1 MTFHRLIAPGLVL
14 ALVPGAALAAPVV
27 LTATLSGA
35 AETGGGD
42 ADGSGS
48 FRAEVDPQ
56 AGDFCYTLKVA
67 GIEPA
72 TMAHVHQGAEGKNGP
87 PVITIEVG
95 EDTCIAVEPAK
106 LEPILADPAGF
117 YVNVHN
123 APYPAG
129 AVRGQLAKQ

>member
-1 MTFHRLIAPGLVL
+1 MSFRNLIAPGLVL
-14 ALVPGAALAAPVV
+14 ALSSGMAHAAPVV
-27 LTATLSGA
+27 LTATLSGP

-42 ADGSGS
+42 ADGSGT
-48 FRAEVDPQ
+48 FRAEVDLR

-67 GIEPA
+67 DIEQA
-72 TMAHVHQGAEGKNGP
+72 TMAHVHQGEAGKNGP
-87 PVITIEVG
+87 PVITIEVS

-106 LEPILADPAGF
+106 LEPILDNPAGF

>member
-1 MTFHRLIAPGLVL
+1 MSFRKVIVPGLAL
-14 ALVPGAALAAPVV
+14 ALSPGLAHASPVV
-27 LTATLSGA
+27 LTATLTGA

-42 ADGSGS
+42 ADGSGT

-56 AGDFCYTLKVA
+56 AGDFCYTLKVS

-72 TMAHVHQGAEGKNGP
+72 TMAHVHQGAAGSNGP
-87 PVITIEVG
+87 QVITVEVA

-129 AVRGQLAKQ
+129 AVRGQLGKQ

>member
-1 MTFHRLIAPGLVL
+1 MSIRSLIVPGLAL
-14 ALVPGAALAAPVV
+14 ALAPAVAHAAPVV
-27 LTATLSGA
+27 LTATLTGA

-42 ADGSGS
+42 ADGTGS

-72 TMAHVHQGAEGKNGP
+72 TMAHVHQGEAGRNGP

-106 LEPILADPAGF
+106 LEPILANPAGF

-123 APYPAG
+123 APHPAG
-129 AVRGQLAKQ
+129 AIRGQLARQ